1 MDYNDWKILAS
12 LYETHNITKAAK
24 KLFLTQPTVT
34 ARIKKLEEYYGVPII
49 IRKQRGITFTP
60 EGEVLARHARRML
73 VEQRMLEEKLIDM
86 RYEVK
91 GTLRVGVSNFFA
103 LNKMP
108 KLLSLFKKR
117 YPDIECQVVSGWSS
131 EMYRKIVNHDVH
143 IAIIK
148 GDFPWKEK
156 RYLLYEEEICVA
168 SPWPFRWE
176 DLPALPRIDYLT
188 DANMRQLIDEWWY
201 ANYTENPY
209 VNIHVNSV
217 ETCREM
223 IVNGLGYGIVAN
235 LVVKPYA
242 NLYVKT
248 ITDHNYRPLT
258 RKTWMYYHTKSLEL
272 NIVTAFVSFIKKIDV
287 KAL

>member
-1 MDYNDWKILAS
+1 MTGRSSPPYMKHTILR
-12 LYETHNITKAAK
+12 
-24 KLFLTQPTVT
+24 KLQKNSFDTTYGH
-34 ARIKKLEEYYGVPII
+34 RIKKLEEYYGVPII
-49 IRKQRGITFTP
+49 IRNSAGSPLHRKARCSR
-60 EGEVLARHARRML
+60 RHARRML
-73 VEQRMLEEKLIDM
+73 VERMLEEKLIDM

-156 RYLLYEEEICVA
+156 RYLLYKEDICVA

-176 DLPALPRIDYLT
+176 DLPALPR
-188 DANMRQLIDEWWY
+188 
-201 ANYTENPY
+201 
-209 VNIHVNSV
+209 
-217 ETCREM
+217 
-223 IVNGLGYGIVAN
+223 
-235 LVVKPYA
+235 
-242 NLYVKT
+242 
-248 ITDHNYRPLT
+248 
-258 RKTWMYYHTKSLEL
+258 KS
-272 NIVTAFVSFIKKIDV
+272 II
-287 KAL
+287 